1 MSLYDDA
8 SLIYYP
14 SGYKASKAYS
24 LKPTD
29 GSGDLTFTR
38 ASSATRVNEQGLIEG
53 VRTNLLT
60 YSEQF
65 DNAAWSKINVTATAN
80 STISPTGTLTADKLV
95 ENTEN
100 NQHRIDQTTTS
111 AIGTNSFSVYGKK
124 DARDSLQLRVGTSG
138 AFFDLT
144 NGTISGIS
152 GVTATIESLPN
163 GWYRCSIIRT
173 SVVANEVVRLNLAI
187 GINSTYL
194 GDGTSGIYIW
204 GAQLEASVQATE
216 YIPTT
221 TTAVSVGMLANV
233 PRIDYTSGCGKLLL
247 EPQRTNTLL
256 NSENLNSW
264 LKLDTSVTVNTT
276 TSPNGTTNAD
286 TVTATG
292 AGSLSHLIYQN
303 LAFTSGTAYS
313 YSVFAKANTSNYIQL
328 VFAGNLIAN
337 SYANFD
343 LSSGT
348 ITASAFVT
356 AKIEDY
362 GSGWY
367 RCSISATSAASTT
380 NSQIIYLINSP
391 TASRGQ
397 SFVQSGESVYLWGG
411 SFENGSYPTSYIP
424 TTSTAVTRVADV
436 AFNDNFVVANNSNF
450 AVSGEFFLLED
461 ASDIYGRNGAII
473 LRLFL
478 TGKSPF
484 SYFISFQRSANKFN
498 VRYKNDLGNNLSFT
512 NDQNFDFGVWNKYAV
527 SVEVGVGIK
536 IAINGVLQSFA
547 NPSIVAMTTDRIST
561 NAYDNSNM
569 GGKIQNLITYP
580 TALEDADLI
589 SLTT

>member
-1 MSLYDDA
+1 MSTYTDA

-292 AGSLSHLIYQN
+292 AGSLSHLVYQN
-303 LAFTSGTAYS
+303 LAFVSGSS
-313 YSVFAKANTSNYIQL
+313 YTLSVFAKANTSNYIQL

-356 AKIEDY
+356 AKIENY

-424 TTSTAVTRVADV
+424 TTTTAVTRVADV

>member
-362 GSGWY
+362 GNGWY

>member
-1 MSLYDDA
+1 MSTYDDA

-14 SGYKASKAYS
+14 SGYKAGTAYS

-38 ASSATRVNEQGLIEG
+38 ASTATRVNEQGLIEG

-362 GSGWY
+362 GNGWY

>member
-1 MSLYDDA
+1 MSTYTDA

-362 GSGWY
+362 GNGWY

-424 TTSTAVTRVADV
+424 TTTTAVTRVADV